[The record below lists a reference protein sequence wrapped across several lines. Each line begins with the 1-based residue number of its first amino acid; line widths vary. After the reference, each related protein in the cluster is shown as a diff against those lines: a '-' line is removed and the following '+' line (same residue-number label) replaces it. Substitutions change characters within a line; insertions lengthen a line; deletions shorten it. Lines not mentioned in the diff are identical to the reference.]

1 MSTTTESGGGST
13 GESGDDFAGQRTE
26 PVTEPVTVPLT
37 EPVTEPRAE
46 ARAEARAE
54 PMAEQFTEP
63 VTEPF
68 TEPFTDEKRVTWA
81 ELYFDLVFVFAIT
94 QVSGLLHHHHDWAGV
109 AQALVVFVPVYWCW
123 VGTTVQANIR
133 DVDTPRDRIG
143 ILGVG
148 LAGLFMALAVPGAYE
163 GRGVLLGAGY
173 WAARVVLLVMLIRV
187 PGVWRGPYGV
197 GVLVSGPLL
206 VVGGLLPEGPRM
218 VLWSLAALCDLSGPV
233 LFRNRLAKVA
243 YHPSHMPE
251 RFALFLLVALG
262 ESIVGIGATAAGA
275 RLDAAELGAV
285 AAAFTISCGLWWQ
298 YFVYAADAM
307 RHAVTV
313 ADSRRDVIRRVF
325 QYGHLALVAG
335 VIAVAVGFGET
346 VADPRQVLGAGSVA
360 LLYGGCGLYLLTFG
374 YTRWMMF
381 RAVSTTRI
389 VAAAVVLG
397 LVPVMVRLPALV
409 VLVTLAVLLVA
420 LNVVEHVRV
429 GRAAAR
435 SAGVAT
441 AGPAATA
448 GSAAS
453 AVQAA
458 QEVPKAAAV
467 AEAVAETVAED
478 VAVRKV
484 PAAPAE

>member
-1 MSTTTESGGGST
+1 MSSPV
-13 GESGDDFAGQRTE
+13 GDGAG
-26 PVTEPVTVPLT
+26 
-37 EPVTEPRAE
+37 AE
-46 ARAEARAE
+46 
-54 PMAEQFTEP
+54 
-63 VTEPF
+63 
-68 TEPFTDEKRVTWA
+68 EKRVTWA

-94 QVSGLLHHHHDWAGV
+94 QVSGLLHHHHDPGGIAR
-109 AQALVVFVPVYWCW
+109 ALVVFVPVYWCW

-133 DVDTPRDRIG
+133 DVDTPRDRLG
-143 ILGVG
+143 ILAVG

-163 GRGVLLGAGY
+163 GRGVLLGVGY
-173 WAARVVLLVMLIRV
+173 WAARVVLLLMLIRV

-206 VVGGLLPEGPRM
+206 VAGGLLPEGPRL

-233 LFRNRLAKVA
+233 LFRSRLARVA
-243 YHPSHMPE
+243 YHPAHMPE

-275 RLDAAELGAV
+275 RLDAAELVSV
-285 AAAFTISCGLWWQ
+285 AAAFTISGGLWWQ
-298 YFVYAADAM
+298 YFVFAADAM

-346 VADPRQVLGAGSVA
+346 VADPRRALGAGSVA

-389 VAAAVVLG
+389 VAAVVVLG
-397 LVPVMVRLPALV
+397 LAPAMVRLPAIAVLV
-409 VLVTLAVLLVA
+409 VPAVLLVA
-420 LNVVEHVRV
+420 LNVVEHLRV
-429 GRAAAR
+429 GRAAA
-435 SAGVAT
+435 G
-441 AGPAATA
+441 
-448 GSAAS
+448 
-453 AVQAA
+453 
-458 QEVPKAAAV
+458 AAAPV
-467 AEAVAETVAED
+467 PAPAVETVVVGSVEAV
-478 VAVRKV
+478 
-484 PAAPAE
+484 PAPAPAE